1 MKLRKNPV
9 LLGCSLGNCV
19 HIAGVANFFRVAE
32 GYGFKTILLGA
43 AVEPDVIAKQI
54 TAKKPDAVCLS
65 YRLTAENCRG
75 ILEKLK
81 ASLEDIDYKGKL
93 FFGGTA
99 KTVAV
104 AKELDIFDYYFIGE
118 ESADEILASLQW
130 VRGKEKPTWQALAT
144 RERLDVKYAVDNLP
158 ILNKQ
163 GLVMPLLRHHFG
175 LPSMADTIEGIQEIA
190 EARVL
195 DVISIAP
202 DQNAQEFF
210 FRPDER
216 DIKLDGAG
224 GVPLRSEEDLLKLHK
239 ARQCGNYPYLRIY
252 SGTQDLLKWAKL
264 SVGAIDNA
272 WGTIPLCWYS
282 ELDGRSNRPLAQ
294 AIKENISVIK
304 WYAQIGKPVEIN
316 EPHHWSLRDGPD
328 VVATAMAYIA
338 AYAAKK
344 MGVKQYFAQYMFNN
358 PSFTST
364 PHDIAKMVAQNILVK
379 SLEDKNFRTYRQV
392 RAGLA
397 HFSIDTDV
405 AKGQLG
411 MVTAMMMAFNPHILH
426 IVGFTEADHA
436 ASASEV
442 IESAKIARGVIRNSS
457 AGLANVFADPVV
469 KQKAQ
474 DILAESQVLLGTVKL
489 LGEQMQSDDPLA
501 DPEVIAKAVE
511 AGLFDAPHLRGQ
523 LCARGTVRTLP
534 KDGGCVAVDE
544 NGRALNEYQRLG
556 EPAGRLGLDHSKIKK
571 IEPFIDDADSVGGEN
586 TKFLV

>member
-1 MKLRKNPV
+1 MKLCKNPV
-9 LLGCSLGNCV
+9 LLGGSLGNCV
-19 HIAGVANFFRVAE
+19 HIAGVANFFRVAD

-43 AVEPDVIAKQI
+43 AVEPDVIVEQI
-54 TAKKPDAVCLS
+54 AAKKPDAVCLS
-65 YRLTAENCRG
+65 YRLTAENCKG
-75 ILEKLK
+75 VLDKLK

-104 AKELDIFDYYFIGE
+104 AKESEIFDYYFIGE
-118 ESADEILASLQW
+118 ESADEILALLEW
-130 VRGKEKPTWQALAT
+130 VRGKEKPTQQALAT

-264 SVGAIDNA
+264 SVSAIDNA

-282 ELDGRSNRPLAQ
+282 ELDGRSNRPLAT
-294 AIKENISVIK
+294 AIKENMSVIK

-392 RAGLA
+392 RAKV
-397 HFSIDTDV
+397 F
-405 AKGQLG
+405 
-411 MVTAMMMAFNPHILH
+411 IL
-426 IVGFTEADHA
+426 
-436 ASASEV
+436 
-442 IESAKIARGVIRNSS
+442 
-457 AGLANVFADPVV
+457 
-469 KQKAQ
+469 
-474 DILAESQVLLGTVKL
+474 
-489 LGEQMQSDDPLA
+489 
-501 DPEVIAKAVE
+501 
-511 AGLFDAPHLRGQ
+511 
-523 LCARGTVRTLP
+523 
-534 KDGGCVAVDE
+534 
-544 NGRALNEYQRLG
+544 
-556 EPAGRLGLDHSKIKK
+556 
-571 IEPFIDDADSVGGEN
+571 
-586 TKFLV
+586 